1 MFTKACL
8 AVLATVA
15 LTSNGVLAANH
26 GHAQRHHHENKRDIV
41 YESTET
47 VTDTTWVTVTVDPNS
62 EPATTAPVVAAASTT
77 SSSIVVP
84 SVVPSVSA
92 SSIPTTS
99 STSSIVIPTTTAI
112 PSVSPTT
119 LLTST
124 STSAAPVASSA
135 SSYSSVA
142 PIVSVP
148 VVSIAAFSSP
158 ASSSAVTP
166 TTSSTT
172 LVAST
177 SSAAAA
183 SSSAV
188 VPNRAADVSTSSS
201 STNKRG
207 AAYNT
212 ASLISPLIGSG
223 SHIGW
228 AYNWGQVDDG
238 LSSVDSSLEF
248 VPMLWSTREDF
259 ISTWESNAQTAIS
272 NGAKNFLSFNE
283 PDNAGQANMD
293 PATAAS
299 AFIQYMN
306 PYAGS
311 VSLGSPAITNS
322 GTDGEGV
329 SWLKEWVSS
338 CGGSCAYSFCAAH
351 WYSPADSS
359 DFLNFVSDVYE
370 ACGNKPVWITEFAPT
385 GADDSTISSFL
396 EEVQDALDN
405 DSTYSFVERYAYF
418 YVADGYLVDGSS
430 ASSYGNTFAYGS

>member
-26 GHAQRHHHENKRDIV
+26 GHAQRHHHENKREIV

-47 VTDTTWVTVTVDPNS
+47 VIDTTWVTVTIDPNS
-62 EPATTAPVVAAASTT
+62 EPAPTAPVVAAAATT
-77 SSSIVVP
+77 SSSSSSIFVP

-99 STSSIVIPTTTAI
+99 STPSIVIPTTSAI

-124 STSAAPVASSA
+124 SAAPVVSSA

-142 PIVSVP
+142 PVVSVP
-148 VVSIAAFSSP
+148 VVSIVASSSP
-158 ASSSAVTP
+158 ASSATP
-166 TTSSTT
+166 
-172 LVAST
+172 VAST

-207 AAYNT
+207 AAYNS

-311 VSLGSPAITNS
+311 VNLGSPAITNS

-329 SWLKEWVSS
+329 SWLKQWVSS